1 MNDIERGHRAQS
13 LLDDETL
20 TKAFA
25 DVREAIFQMIEACP
39 IRDSEGAEKL
49 RLQLKLL
56 RDVRSNLEAA
66 VSNGKIE
73 AEELKNSREK
83 TNVLQRVFG

>member
-20 TKAFA
+20 NRAFA
-25 DVREAIFQMIEACP
+25 DVREAILQQIEACP
-39 IRDSEGAEKL
+39 LRDNDGAEKL
-49 RLQLKLL
+49 RLMLKLL
-56 RDVRSNLEAA
+56 RDLRANLETA

-73 AEELKNSREK
+73 EIELKNSREK